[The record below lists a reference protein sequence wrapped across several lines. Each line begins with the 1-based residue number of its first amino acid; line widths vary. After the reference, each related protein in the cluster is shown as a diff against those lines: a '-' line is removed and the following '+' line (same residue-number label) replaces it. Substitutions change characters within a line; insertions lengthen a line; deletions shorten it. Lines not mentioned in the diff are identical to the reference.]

1 MAFGKM
7 IGSNQGAGSQP
18 FTGKMPF
25 ISSKEG
31 KRVIRFLPTPETR
44 VKNQRLAELK
54 QVARPTQAQADELAR
69 LVATPDDILLGETAL
84 HVWIPVKKGGV
95 EVQRRIF
102 IDQSTRSLLPKAL
115 AERISRRFFMN
126 VLDKT
131 YVVKLE
137 GGAIVY
143 PNNQNQF
150 IVEGKEPRTI
160 TDQRPVRNM
169 DIMIFEGSVSSGAN
183 GRMGLL
189 NEIEELSKSI
199 YDEVTGELEYL
210 TNVDIEIV
218 TRGKGISTTRA
229 VYVGVNRDPIPEEA
243 FSIPM
248 YDLANFCKP
257 YPAAAVKDLLAGKEY
272 NDVINE
278 YKITAIPRQITPEQ
292 AEIVAHEQ
300 SEDELFGE

>member
-7 IGSNQGAGSQP
+7 IESSAGSSGQS

-31 KRVIRFLPTPETR
+31 KRVVRFLPTVETR
-44 VKNQRLAELK
+44 KKNARIAEL
-54 QVARPTQAQADELAR
+54 RGLTQTPEVERELKS
-69 LVATPDDILLGETAL
+69 LIATPDEVLLGETAL
-84 HVWIPVKKGGV
+84 HVWMPVKRGGV

-102 IDQSTRSLLPKAL
+102 VDYSTRSLLPKAL
-115 AERISRRFFMN
+115 NDRISRRFFMN

-131 YVVKLE
+131 YVIKQD
-137 GGAIVY
+137 GGSLVY

-150 IVEGKEPRTI
+150 IIEGKEPKTI

-169 DIMIFEGSVSSGAN
+169 DIMIFEGSVSSGNN

-199 YDEVTGELEYL
+199 YDDATGELEYL

-218 TRGKGISTTRA
+218 TRGKGIQTTRA
-229 VYVGVNRDPIPEEA
+229 VYVGVNRDPVPEEV
-243 FSIPM
+243 FTIPL
-248 YDLANFCKP
+248 YDLSAFVKP
-257 YPAAAVKDLLAGKEY
+257 YPADAVKDLLAGKEY
-272 NDVINE
+272 NDVINS
-278 YKITAIPRQITPEQ
+278 YKIVAIPRQITPEQ
-292 AEIVAHEQ
+292 AEAQVQEQ
-300 SEDELFGE
+300 AEDELF